1 MTVTSS
7 EPPCTPQRDPDSTAD
22 NARHQKLDLELHYKL
37 VIPTHSNAM
46 VSAAAEE
53 KHLGLCRR
61 HEPLM
66 PTYWN
71 ADVVQ

>member
-7 EPPCTPQRDPDSTAD
+7 EPPCTPQRDPDSAAH
-22 NARHQKLDLELHYKL
+22 NVCHQEPNVELHYKL
-37 VIPTHSNAM
+37 VIPTHRNAM

-53 KHLGLCRR
+53 KNLGLCRR